1 MPKTSK
7 QEVEGTIDFPVLGT
21 AAAARLDEEGICVE
35 VRLALGA
42 VASAPVLVSKAAE
55 MLMGKR
61 PEPALIES
69 ASLEA
74 SKLAKPMDNTDMNL
88 SYRKKMVSVFVSYA
102 LMEASGQG
110 L

>member
-1 MPKTSK
+1 MKMFFGEFTRKRNEITFLLFSAIHAVWINEDK
-7 QEVEGTIDFPVLGT
+7 W
-21 AAAARLDEEGICVE
+21 
-35 VRLALGA
+35 LALRT